1 MKRIV
6 IFGLVS
12 IVLLPWLITGC
23 ASEKEASP
31 TGTPT
36 PNTQMVAV
44 TLDELVAQ
52 NNMLKYV
59 DTTYPGMVTVRLGSN
74 PTTGYG
80 WEVTEIVHP
89 EVIEQMSNN
98 YEGPTATNLVGA
110 GGTDVWVFNTKDTGL
125 AIIRMSYG
133 QPWAGGE
140 KDLYTVT
147 VNVNIK

>member
-31 TGTPT
+31 TATPETGTI
-36 PNTQMVAV
+36 AI
-44 TLDELVAQ
+44 TLDEFAAQ

-59 DTTYPGMVTVRLGSN
+59 EATFSGTVTVRLGSN

-89 EVIEQMSNN
+89 EVVEQMSNN

-110 GGTDVWVFNTKDTGL
+110 GGTDVWVFNTRDTGL

-140 KDLYTVT
+140 KDLYTVSIN
-147 VNVNIK
+147 VNVK